1 MKSTIVVAVVL
12 LSCSSVGAEM
22 YQWIAEDGSIT
33 FKDTPPPVSKKRTKV
48 KIYHDSHFA
57 APAPQQETP
66 TPSRSSLKTAQ
77 QAPNPQPV
85 KQRFSGT
92 VEIFVTDWCGYC
104 KQAEAYMRNNNIAY
118 VAYNIENDKAAHQRY
133 QELGGRGVP
142 LLLIGQHRMTG
153 FSAKTLEY
161 YLATAR

>member
-1 MKSTIVVAVVL
+1 MKSAIVVAVML
-12 LSCSSVGAEM
+12 LSCSFAGAEV

-33 FKDTPPPVSKKRTKV
+33 FKDTPPPTSQKRSKV
-48 KIYHDSHFA
+48 KVYHDSHFA
-57 APAPQQETP
+57 ASPPQQEPP
-66 TPSRSSLKTAQ
+66 TPSRSSLKAAQ
-77 QAPNPQPV
+77 QAPAPEPA
-85 KQRFSGT
+85 KHRFSGT

-118 VAYNIENDKAAHQRY
+118 VAYDIERDKAAHQRY

-142 LLLIGQHRMTG
+142 LLLIGQHRMAG
-153 FSAKTLEY
+153 FSAKTLEH